1 VAKSGA
7 AESVTYPGMPQHTS
21 PLGTQNVYAID
32 LRSQQ
37 GPQTPLHAAQ
47 RIEALPSRDAH
58 AADQL
63 ASTMKLVKSAR
74 FNAAERL
81 ERKQK
86 VSLAT
91 QSIVALYF
99 IGVAVFQAVYI
110 GQIDDATNR
119 LLTFIQIVSS
129 VFTLILGLL
138 ESLNDYQMK
147 AHHLSNCALAVADLS
162 QDLRIANITDK
173 SGVQDYR
180 RRYNEALR
188 ACPVN
193 HTRLDYQFALLD
205 GKGDSRAWAAVYA
218 RYMMDVY
225 GLYALFLSVPP
236 LLWWLHR

>member
-1 VAKSGA
+1 
-7 AESVTYPGMPQHTS
+7 MPQHTS
-21 PLGTQNVYAID
+21 PLGTQNVYAVDHRTAIVPAAPSNVTS
-32 LRSQQ
+32 L
-37 GPQTPLHAAQ
+37 PQIP
-47 RIEALPSRDAH
+47 RDT
-58 AADQL
+58 QL
-63 ASTMKLVKSAR
+63 ASQLAATMKIVKSAR

-81 ERKQK
+81 ESKQK

-147 AHHLSNCALAVADLS
+147 AHHLSNCALAVSELT
-162 QDLRIANITDK
+162 QELKIARVTDRCE
-173 SGVQDYR
+173 VQEFR
-180 RRYNEALR
+180 RRYNDALR
-188 ACPVN
+188 SCPVN
-193 HTRLDYQFALLD
+193 HSRLDYQFALLD
-205 GKGDSRAWAAVYA
+205 GKGDRPAWAMIYA
-218 RYMMDVY
+218 RYLIDVY
-225 GLYALFLSVPP
+225 GLYALFLGVPP